1 MQKSCS
7 GKNSDLR
14 YSKIPDGAGFGQQE
28 EGRHREKGD
37 NGERERDILAQ
48 EQRADEMMHMN
59 AEIKAELLA
68 EGKVDVEPSLLP
80 RPSRSTA
87 GPGTGLRSIFFKSGG
102 HRVRLEI
109 DPGSP
114 LKMVRHNGDV
124 MIMKD
129 NRELARGEID
139 PVVAHCPE
147 QTYITISERCSYD
160 CKFCSVPKFQGK
172 IKTLEEVLEI
182 VERAN
187 KSGTLKVISFTSGV
201 ATTPENEIDRVVNY
215 VHAVKKY
222 HVPIGVAVSPT
233 ADSSQ
238 RLKAAGVTE
247 VKYNVET
254 MDRDIF
260 ERVCTGRKGHSID
273 FILASLRG
281 AVKVFGKNRVSS
293 NIIIGLGETDDCVR
307 RGVEYLAAMGVIAV
321 LRPITI
327 SPYRMGEI
335 SAERPD
341 AKRLLKLT
349 KMTRDILK
357 KYDLDV
363 EVSETMCLQ
372 CTGCDLTP
380 VRDL

>member
-1 MQKSCS
+1 MT
-7 GKNSDLR
+7 R
-14 YSKIPDGAGFGQQE
+14 
-28 EGRHREKGD
+28 
-37 NGERERDILAQ
+37 
-48 EQRADEMMHMN
+48 MN

-109 DPGSP
+109 DAGSP
-114 LKMVRHNGDV
+114 LKMIKQDGDV
-124 MIMKD
+124 VIWKD
-129 NRELARGEID
+129 QKELVRGAID

-172 IKTLEEVLEI
+172 IKTLDEVLAI
-182 VERAN
+182 VERAK

-201 ATTPENEIDRVVNY
+201 ATTPENEIDRVVEY
-215 VHAVKKY
+215 VKAVKKY

-233 ADSSQ
+233 KDSSQ
-238 RLKAAGVTE
+238 RLRDAGVTE

-254 MDRDIF
+254 MDPAIF
-260 ERVCTGRKGHSID
+260 ERVCTGRKGHSLD
-273 FILASLRG
+273 FILTSLCD

-293 NIIIGLGETDDCVR
+293 NIIIGLGETDECVR
-307 RGVEYLAAMGVIAV
+307 KGVEYLAKRGVIAV

-327 SPYRMGEI
+327 SPYRKGEI
-335 SAERPD
+335 SATRPS
-341 AKRLLKLT
+341 AERLLTLT
-349 KMTRDILK
+349 KMTVDILK

-363 EVSETMCLQ
+363 EVSQTMCLP

-380 VRDL
+380 GRDV